1 MVLPNVSLGVCSFI
15 VYFGA
20 LLYHSVSGL
29 LYLHSM
35 SSFKDSSFDLEI
47 NPSCFLIQIWSF
59 NVLWLMFYRH
69 SVFSNPGHENS
80 RRGGDPT
87 NVEVATSAWRE
98 TRQTSGCSDWPA
110 DQCEF
115 GNTESRRWIG
125 IHGWGTGRLLG
136 FGQDVSS
143 WHWSDRFKCACLNV
157 KLLYIN
163 LMAKKLR
170 IDPWNSICD
179 ETTVLNFYH
188 DKNQNDEILDVGWE
202 KYSWKETPGPGLCCV
217 PNGKADGG
225 PPWGDGFHMS
235 PKDTLFRY
243 QSRWCHWPN

>member
-1 MVLPNVSLGVCSFI
+1 
-15 VYFGA
+15 
-20 LLYHSVSGL
+20 
-29 LYLHSM
+29 
-35 SSFKDSSFDLEI
+35 
-47 NPSCFLIQIWSF
+47 
-59 NVLWLMFYRH
+59 MFYRH

-98 TRQTSGCSDWPA
+98 TCQTSGCSDWPA
-110 DQCEF
+110 DQCGF

-163 LMAKKLR
+163 LMAKKTKDWSLEFYLR
-170 IDPWNSICD
+170 WNHRPQLLPWQKPKWRNTWCGMRKVFVKGN
-179 ETTVLNFYH
+179 TGTGALLCP
-188 DKNQNDEILDVGWE
+188 KWKGWWWSSLRRWFSHVTKGHTIQVPIE
-202 KYSWKETPGPGLCCV
+202 VMSLAQLKLQIGRNPGY
-217 PNGKADGG
+217 KQHEDI
-225 PPWGDGFHMS
+225 
-235 PKDTLFRY
+235 
-243 QSRWCHWPN
+243 